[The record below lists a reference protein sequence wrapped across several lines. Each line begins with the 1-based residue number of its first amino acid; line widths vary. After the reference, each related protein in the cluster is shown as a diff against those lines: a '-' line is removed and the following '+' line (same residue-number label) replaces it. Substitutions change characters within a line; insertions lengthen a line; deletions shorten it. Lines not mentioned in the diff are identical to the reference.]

1 MPLFR
6 RKPTGGR
13 LVKDLTEILEKA
25 DSLAKTDQ
33 ESAILYYRRVLREVV
48 EEEGNLTPEIRPD
61 VSRILTKAG
70 IALYKLGEADAALEC
85 FEKAKEVD
93 PRNAQAW
100 FYIGR
105 DLIRKGVQLPYAII
119 CLKEAAKLVPN
130 RGEIWIYIGDGYRL
144 QGKEDMALQAYKKAI
159 EINPNLIEAY
169 QKILN
174 LEPDNVEALHKLY
187 EILRENPKKDE
198 DLYVQVLLKLAE
210 IENDI
215 RYLDEGI
222 EKLPNN
228 VALLVRKAYFLKSAG
243 RYQEAYEAIEEG
255 LKIDPKNEDL
265 QVLKMSLEELIGKEG
280 KEVAVGLPSLGEV
293 APKTPTVERERGEVP
308 AEQPS
313 KPEEVEE
320 EFGADIFGELN
331 LQRKS
336 SIPITLGEG
345 AEIAEIPVQKEEKPT
360 EEIKRVEEVK
370 EAPKPT
376 AGMDEIRREAME
388 LYKNGNYK
396 EALNKFLQLLD
407 AGENGELSY
416 YIGMCYYHLD
426 EYEMAE
432 AHFRNVY
439 DKWKDDEE
447 FLYAFA
453 VTLLNNDK
461 YDDALREVDALL
473 QKDRGNKRYLV
484 LKATVLYSKGNLD
497 EANNILTE
505 ILKVDMKNA
514 DAYYHKARIMAIKGV
529 EMAVKNF
536 LMMAIKF
543 DKEYKDAAKEDPY
556 FEKYRDKDWFK
567 KLVS

>member
-6 RKPTGGR
+6 KKPPGGR
-13 LVKDLTEILEKA
+13 LVKDLREILEKA

-48 EEEGNLTPEIRPD
+48 EEESNLTPEIKSD

-70 IALYKLGEADAALEC
+70 VALYKLGEVDAALEC
-85 FEKAKEVD
+85 FEKAKEID

-130 RGEIWIYIGDGYRL
+130 KGEIWVYIGDGYRL

-159 EINPNLIEAY
+159 EIDPNLIEAY

-174 LEPDNVEALHKLY
+174 LEPNNVEVLHRLY
-187 EILRENPKKDE
+187 EILRENPGKNE
-198 DLYVQVLLKLAE
+198 DLYAQVLLKLSE

-228 VALLVRKAYFLKSAG
+228 VTLLVRKAYLLKSAG
-243 RYQEAYEAIEEG
+243 RYQEAYEIIEKG
-255 LKIDPKNEDL
+255 LQIDPKNEDL
-265 QVLKMSLEELIGKEG
+265 QVLKMSLEEVIGEEG
-280 KEVAVGLPSLGEV
+280 KEVTVGLPSLGEV
-293 APKTPTVERERGEVP
+293 APETPAMEKEEEGIP
-308 AEQPS
+308 AKQPS
-313 KPEEVEE
+313 KPEE
-320 EFGADIFGELN
+320 EFGTDIFGELN

-336 SIPITLGEG
+336 GIPITLGEE
-345 AEIAEIPVQKEEKPT
+345 EITETPQREEIPVEEVPKA
-360 EEIKRVEEVK
+360 EEVK
-370 EAPKPT
+370 EEAKPS
-376 AGMDEIRREAME
+376 AGIDETRKEAIE
-388 LYKNGNYK
+388 LYEKGNYK

-439 DKWKDDEE
+439 DKKKDDEE
-447 FLYAFA
+447 FLYVFA

-461 YDDALREVDALL
+461 YDEALKEVDTLL
-473 QKDRGNKRYLV
+473 QRDRGNKRYLI

-497 EANNILTE
+497 DANNILTE